1 MSIILNG
8 TTGITTPDVT
18 SDGSLKIDASAPDD
32 SLVVDASGNLLVGT
46 TSSPATLIST
56 SSTEGFAYGNG
67 LYQVTSRT
75 DGATAYFNRLNS
87 NGDIAVFRK
96 DGTTVGSIAVANSD
110 LHIGQGD
117 TNLRFND
124 GSNEVIPTQGTGGTS
139 DNITSLGSS
148 SRRFKDIY
156 LGGGVYLGGTGAANH
171 LDDYEEGT
179 WTPEFSFS
187 GGGSVTYSTQSG
199 SYTKIGHLVTVTINL
214 IVSGTSSPS
223 GDASIG
229 NLPFSS
235 PGGSER
241 FVASGAVGLARNF
254 NSSGLVLRLYK
265 GSSGTEV
272 VLSKGDTN
280 QGHVWLAASDLTAST
295 LLYMTLTYPIS

>member
-18 SDGSLKIDASAPDD
+18 STTSTLGSLTQALDLGSTGQIVFPATQNASA
-32 SLVVDASGNLLVGT
+32 N
-46 TSSPATLIST
+46 
-56 SSTEGFAYGNG
+56 
-67 LYQVTSRT
+67 
-75 DGATAYFNRLNS
+75 
-87 NGDIAVFRK
+87 
-96 DGTTVGSIAVANSD
+96 AN
-110 LHIGQGD
+110 
-117 TNLRFND
+117 T
-124 GSNEVIPTQGTGGTS
+124 
-139 DNITSLGSS
+139 
-148 SRRFKDIY
+148 
-156 LGGGVYLGGTGAANH
+156 

-187 GGGSVTYSTQSG
+187 GGGSVTYSGQAG

-214 IVSGTSSPS
+214 IVSGTSSPI
-223 GDASIG
+223 GDVSIA

-235 PGGSER
+235 PGVSER

-265 GSSGTEV
+265 GASGTSI

-280 QGHVWLAASDLTAST
+280 QGHVWLAASDLTAGT
-295 LLYMTLTYPIS
+295 LLYMTLTYPTS